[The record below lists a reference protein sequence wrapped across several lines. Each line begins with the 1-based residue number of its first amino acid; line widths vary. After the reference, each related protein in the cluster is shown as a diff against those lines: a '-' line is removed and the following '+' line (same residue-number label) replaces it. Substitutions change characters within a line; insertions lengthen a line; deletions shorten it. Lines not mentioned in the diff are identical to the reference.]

1 MSKEMREKRLL
12 NLFLDELDEHR
23 AALSRDLLKL
33 EGEVSERE
41 RPALIE
47 NMFRSA
53 HSLKGASRSV
63 QIPSIERVCHRLE
76 QHFQD
81 LRGHTAALP
90 EGLVAQ
96 LFTELDL
103 LHAEATK
110 LSGQSERAQVQAGA
124 PAGERDKT
132 PVTPPADGS
141 QAAPQAA
148 RKVTEKRAL
157 RVSAEKTDA
166 LLARATDLLT
176 LSSTLQGQ
184 LGLFDELK
192 ALCSELGRE
201 SERGAKEKRVLSKLS
216 SALDHHAESFARG
229 VHAVVRG
236 SERLDEEAQRLRL
249 VPFSEACEGLDRATR
264 DLALAAGKSIE
275 LSIESNDVEIDRAI
289 AQRLRDPLLHLL
301 RNAVIHGIESE
312 AERRAQAK
320 PELAKI
326 CIAAALF
333 GKSVDVTFSDDGRGF
348 DLARIRSRAESMRL
362 DTSVSER
369 ELLRYTFLPGFST
382 AHTVTEIAGRG
393 VGLDAVER
401 AVEAIHG
408 NIEVKSEAGRGA
420 RFVLRLPLTLSKL
433 RCVFARAGARWY
445 AIPAAQVLRV
455 ARFADAQIVSLDGR
469 KLLNLPEG
477 LLPLSSL
484 GMVLGL
490 AGHEA
495 SSRLHTALVLA
506 GEGRP
511 VALIVDE
518 LGEEREI
525 TARALPAR
533 LSGARQV
540 SSATLLGM
548 GRVAL
553 VLNPQDLCR
562 RALLSPVSTHG
573 THKASVRTRP
583 RVLIAEDSA
592 TTRAVLKSVLEEAHY
607 DVTTA
612 QDGEEAFTL
621 LQQRPFDLVLSDVQM
636 PHKDGISLTES
647 IRQHER
653 LARLPVVLMTSLENE
668 TDRLRGLRAGAS
680 AYLTKSG
687 FDHQTLLETVAALL

>member
-1 MSKEMREKRLL
+1 MRERRLF
-12 NLFLDELDEHR
+12 NVFLDELDEHR

-33 EGEVSERE
+33 EGEVNERE
-41 RPALIE
+41 LPALIE
-47 NMFRSA
+47 SMFRSA
-53 HSLKGASRSV
+53 HSLKGAARSV
-63 QIPSIERVCHRLE
+63 QVPAIERVCHRLE

-81 LRGHTAALP
+81 LRGHAAPLP
-90 EGLVAQ
+90 KRLVAQ

-103 LHAEATK
+103 LHAEADK
-110 LSGQSERAQVQAGA
+110 LAGKSQ
-124 PAGERDKT
+124 R
-132 PVTPPADGS
+132 PPAEAQESAPEQDRAGLSTDRDG
-141 QAAPQAA
+141 QKAPQATREPSA
-148 RKVTEKRAL
+148 KRAL

-176 LSSTLQGQ
+176 LSSTLESR
-184 LGLFDELK
+184 LSLFDELK
-192 ALCSELGRE
+192 TLCGELGRDG
-201 SERGAKEKRVLSKLS
+201 ERGSKERRAYDNLTR
-216 SALDHHAESFARG
+216 ALEHHAESFARG
-229 VHAVVRG
+229 VHAVARG

-249 VPFSEACEGLDRATR
+249 VPFSEACDGLDRATR

-275 LSIESNDVEIDRAI
+275 LSIESNGVEIDRAI
-289 AQRLRDPLLHLL
+289 AQRLHDPLLHLL

-312 AERRAQAK
+312 AERRAQKK

-326 CIAAALF
+326 RIAAALF
-333 GKSVDVTFSDDGRGF
+333 GKSVDLTFSDDGRGF
-348 DLARIRSRAESMRL
+348 DVARIRARAESMRL
-362 DTSVSER
+362 DASVGER

-382 AHTVTEIAGRG
+382 AHSVTEIAGRG

-401 AVEAIHG
+401 AVEALHG
-408 NIEVKSEAGRGA
+408 NIELSSEAGRGA

-433 RCVFARAGARWY
+433 RCVFARAGERWY
-445 AIPAAQVLRV
+445 AIPAAHVLRV
-455 ARFADAQIVSLDGR
+455 VRFAAAQAVSLDGR
-469 KLLNLPEG
+469 KLLSLPEG

-484 GMVLGL
+484 SVVLGL
-490 AGHEA
+490 ASNET
-495 SSRLHTALVLA
+495 SERVHTALVLT

-533 LSGARQV
+533 LAGARQI

-562 RALLSPVSTHG
+562 RALLSPVSTHSADA
-573 THKASVRTRP
+573 ASVPARA

-636 PHKDGISLTES
+636 PHKDGFSLTES

-668 TDRLRGLRAGAS
+668 TDRLRGLSAGAS

-687 FDHQTLLETVAALL
+687 FDHQTLLETIAALL